1 MSATKEA
8 LAAMWESKNHR
19 RWIIALIIFVCG
31 FVAFTVIYDQLM
43 RAGVEYEIVDF
54 NSGQ

>member
-8 LAAMWESKNHR
+8 LAAMWESKSHR